1 MTSSS
6 LSYFNTETFLDSTGR
21 GRPLER
27 NRVPL
32 GNNLQASDAPALPI
46 VKEKSSKK
54 KHHHHHH
61 AEVVCVDVPLPL
73 PSTLEHHS
81 PIFIPCEQFPL
92 DYVSPTSL
100 GILHWSKYHGRN
112 ISFYLKDL
120 GYFSTADRSDA
131 NRCREDYRYLKR
143 LIYDIDDIRQLKQ
156 LKIEFDLNIG
166 SAYLDPREPSTS
178 LDALLWWINQHKDTV
193 VDSKGR

>member
-6 LSYFNTETFLDSTGR
+6 LSYFNTEIFLDGTGR
-21 GRPLER
+21 GRPPER
-27 NRVPL
+27 NRVP
-32 GNNLQASDAPALPI
+32 DAPTSRIL
-46 VKEKSSKK
+46 KEKSSKK
-54 KHHHHHH
+54 KHHHLP
-61 AEVVCVDVPLPL
+61 EVVCVDVPLPL
-73 PSTLEHHS
+73 PLTLEHQ
-81 PIFIPCEQFPL
+81 PAVFIPCGQFPL

-100 GILHWSKYHGRN
+100 SVLHWSKYHGRN

-131 NRCREDYRYLKR
+131 NRCREDFRYLKR

-178 LDALLWWINQHKDTV
+178 LDALLWWINRHKHTV
-193 VDSKGR
+193 LDSKGR